1 MRFKSILL
9 LIIFLN
15 FMALPSIAKV
25 FGEDISTVTF
35 TISEEETHSGETTL
49 FSEKMISESMSLQG
63 FSSLSTYK
71 HTNKVFISSDD
82 VAHLSP
88 FLSVHY
94 TPPEA

>member
-9 LIIFLN
+9 LMIFLN

-25 FGEDISTVTF
+25 FGEDISSVTF
-35 TISEEETHSGETTL
+35 TISEEETSSGEASL
-49 FSEKMISESMSLQG
+49 FSEKMISEAMSLQG
-63 FSSLSTYK
+63 FSSLSSYEYISQ
-71 HTNKVFISSDD
+71 VFVSIDD
-82 VAHLSP
+82 VAYLSP